1 MTTGARR
8 LPRSHTSGYHRRDA
22 SAAASL
28 RAQRDFLLRSIADLD
43 AERAT
48 GELPQARYSELHN
61 DYTVQAATVL
71 RALDRLESD
80 AADTDTDTDTD
91 AAEAGTG
98 VAAAGVRFTEAR
110 LPWKLRPLVLGMAA
124 AVVIVAAG
132 AGLLVRNSQDRVP
145 GSTITGNAQ
154 SRPDEL
160 QELEIAAR
168 TRPDDA
174 DAQFEYGQALLEA
187 RRTVDALKS
196 FDAAARLDP
205 SDPAAK
211 AYGGMVVY
219 LAGLID
225 EAMQR
230 LDAAVAADPSYPDG
244 RFFRGLVRLRGRND
258 ATGALEDLTE
268 FLRLVPPGP
277 ERDQVQVLVD
287 SLQQP
292 REPALPEAPSPEAA
306 TEE

>member
-1 MTTGARR
+1 MTTSARR
-8 LPRSHTSGYHRRDA
+8 LPRSHTSGYHRSNA
-22 SAAASL
+22 SAVASL
-28 RAQRDFLLRSIADLD
+28 QAQRDFLLRSIADLD
-43 AERAT
+43 AERAA
-48 GELPQARYSELHN
+48 GELRQARFSELHN

-80 AADTDTDTDTD
+80 AADTDTDAD
-91 AAEAGTG
+91 AVKAGTG
-98 VAAAGVRFTEAR
+98 VAAAGDRFTKAR
-110 LPWKLRPLVLGMAA
+110 RPWKRRPLVLGVA
-124 AVVIVAAG
+124 AVVVVVATG

-287 SLQQP
+287 SLQQS
-292 REPALPEAPSPEAA
+292 REPAQPEAPSPEAP
-306 TEE
+306 TEK